1 MMRGYEDLHR
11 ILLLRLLEI
20 IRLDIMAQ
28 FLIMAQVMGEDL
40 LYQINI
46 NRNKDHKILGGNK

>member
-1 MMRGYEDLHR
+1 MMRGCEDLHR
-11 ILLLRLLEI
+11 ILLLRLLLEI

-40 LYQINI
+40 LCQINTNI
-46 NRNKDHKILGGNK
+46 EHSILG